1 MYSLFVLC
9 MLVVAATAQTTAK
22 STLTII
28 DYLTARRNTNLVN
41 LIQQAGLTDTLKGS
55 GPYTLFAP
63 PESDLANLDTS
74 DKTKLAAL
82 LKYHVANG
90 QYKRADF
97 YNEMSLTTLQPSS
110 ELRVNVYLAKGII
123 TVEGQTMQSSDAV
136 MSNGIVHFIKGVMTP
151 PTGTVLDVVSKEAN
165 LTTLASVIKS
175 ASLENFFQDQK
186 PITLFAPTDA
196 AFNKLG
202 SATVQAL
209 VADPA
214 LLKSVLQYHV
224 VPGTLYR
231 ASYHSSYLHT
241 FEEADRIRLSQFLFF
256 SYEADNGSMVGNELS
271 ATNGVVQVIDE
282 VLIPSS
288 LSGQVKALTAGTTTA
303 V

>member
-9 MLVVAATAQTTAK
+9 MFVVAVTAQTTT
-22 STLTII
+22 SSLTII
-28 DYLTARRNTNLVN
+28 DYLTARRSTNLLN

-63 PESDLANLDTS
+63 PESDLANLDTT
-74 DKTKLAAL
+74 DKAKLAAL

-123 TVEGQTMQSSDAV
+123 TVEGQTVQSSDVV
-136 MSNGIVHFIKGVMTP
+136 MSNGIVHLIRGVMTP
-151 PTGTVLDVVSKEAN
+151 PTGTVLDVVTKDAN
-165 LTTLASVIKS
+165 LTTLASVIKT
-175 ASLENFFQDQK
+175 ASLETFFQDQK

-209 VADPA
+209 ITDPA
-214 LLKSVLQYHV
+214 LLKSILQYHV
-224 VPGTLYR
+224 VPGTIYR
-231 ASYHSSYLHT
+231 ASYHTSYLHT
-241 FEEADRIRLSQFLFF
+241 FEEADRIRLHQFLFF
-256 SYEADNGSMVGNELS
+256 SYEADSGSMVGDELS

-282 VLIPSS
+282 VLIPNS
-288 LSGQVKALTAGTTTA
+288 LSAQVKALTAGTTTA